1 MIAFKEAIK
10 CAMGISVKGKVFVLF
25 FGLATGWLWLE
36 AQSTTS
42 QKTIAL
48 NPPKDFL
55 KPELPADNV
64 LTQERSDLGER
75 LFHDTILSIDGTVSC
90 AACHVPEF
98 AFGDDVDRSRGF
110 EGRLGKRNSP
120 PLFNLAWKPY
130 FFWDGRT
137 PTVREQ
143 VLEPIQNHL
152 EMAANLRRVLYSLN
166 RNRSYREDFERA
178 YGPGPITS
186 RTLSLALENYLLTIV
201 SGDSKY
207 DRFKAGKEKLTAIEK
222 RGHDLFFSPHQTGG
236 AGCFQCHSGP
246 NFTDYQFRNNG
257 LPPDEDL
264 MDKGRFKVTGK
275 ASDEWRFGTPSLRNI
290 AITSPYM
297 HDGRYRKLRDAVAH
311 YQKPL
316 HQTDTLDGKLKASGL
331 ALPEEDLEALVAF
344 LETLTDPQ
352 FIETEEE

>member
-1 MIAFKEAIK
+1 M
-10 CAMGISVKGKVFVLF
+10 
-25 FGLATGWLWLE
+25 
-36 AQSTTS
+36 
-42 QKTIAL
+42 
-48 NPPKDFL
+48 
-55 KPELPADNV
+55 
-64 LTQERSDLGER
+64 
-75 LFHDTILSIDGTVSC
+75 
-90 AACHVPEF
+90 
-98 AFGDDVDRSRGF
+98 
-110 EGRLGKRNSP
+110 
-120 PLFNLAWKPY
+120 
-130 FFWDGRT
+130 
-137 PTVREQ
+137 
-143 VLEPIQNHL
+143 
-152 EMAANLRRVLYSLN
+152 
-166 RNRSYREDFERA
+166 
-178 YGPGPITS
+178 
-186 RTLSLALENYLLTIV
+186 